1 MAMLLIPVLFLLA
14 IAVLIIIPVIAAL
27 IYNSSYNRY
36 LNEHMA
42 DGTMPRKKITPLALG
57 IIIFLIEIILMVGI
71 TVIGIV
77 VFRANVGGNTE
88 MHTDFSE
95 NFSTTYTQENVPDEY
110 AVFNGAEVEGYDK
123 LEYNSDDGD
132 FHYFVYKRGDGVSDE
147 KAAYVLCVEYKGKAA
162 YNSAMSNI
170 GFTDKDGGQSVGIVN
185 EKSDRY
191 YGVVDLG
198 RVIYRKVINK
208 DGKQMI
214 EERTSPPE
222 NMDVQYEMLLF
233 NDFGDGDIDAFDPD
247 IMTGDMVS
255 GELRINL
262 TDLDF

>member
-1 MAMLLIPVLFLLA
+1 M
-14 IAVLIIIPVIAAL
+14 
-27 IYNSSYNRY
+27 
-36 LNEHMA
+36 
-42 DGTMPRKKITPLALG
+42 
-57 IIIFLIEIILMVGI
+57 
-71 TVIGIV
+71 
-77 VFRANVGGNTE
+77 
-88 MHTDFSE
+88 
-95 NFSTTYTQENVPDEY
+95 
-110 AVFNGAEVEGYDK
+110 
-123 LEYNSDDGD
+123 
-132 FHYFVYKRGDGVSDE
+132 
-147 KAAYVLCVEYKGKAA
+147 
-162 YNSAMSNI
+162 
-170 GFTDKDGGQSVGIVN
+170 GIVN

-191 YGVVDLG
+191 YGVIDLG